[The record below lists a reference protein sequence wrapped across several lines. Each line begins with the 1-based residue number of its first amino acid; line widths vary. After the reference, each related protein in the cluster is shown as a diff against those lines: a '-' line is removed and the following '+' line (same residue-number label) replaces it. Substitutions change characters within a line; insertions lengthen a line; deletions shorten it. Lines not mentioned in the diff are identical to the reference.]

1 MSSPVVVVGGGVAGL
16 ACATHLVRRGVEV
29 VVLEASDAVGG
40 RVRTDVV
47 DGFRLDRGFQV
58 LLTSYPEVPQV
69 LDLEALALHRFE
81 PGALVRYEGRFHRV
95 ADPWRRPFR
104 ALASVL
110 SPIGTLADKRRV
122 GALRGDVIDVGYDEL
137 LARPETS
144 AAARL
149 AERGFTPSAVDRFFR
164 PFFGG
169 VFLERGLATSSR
181 LLEYFFRAF
190 ALGDATLPAEGM
202 GAIPRQLASRLPAK
216 CVRTGVRVEA
226 VAPTRVTLA
235 TGEPVGA
242 SAVVVATE
250 APEARGLLQVD
261 VPEMR
266 GVTCLHFAADRDPLG
281 EPVLVLN
288 AEPGGVVNDLAVLSA
303 VAPGYA
309 PPGAALVSVTVLGAG
324 PVDVEAVRGE
334 LGRWFGDE
342 VRRWR
347 LLRTLR
353 IPNALPTF
361 LPPTVPVKP
370 ATVRP
375 GLYVAGD
382 HRATPSLQGALESG
396 RRAAEALWT
405 DRLKGGS

>member
-58 LLTSYPEVPQV
+58 LLTSYPEVPLA
-69 LDLEALALHRFE
+69 LDLAALALAKFE

-95 ADPWRRPFR
+95 VDPWRRPFR
-104 ALASVL
+104 ALASVF
-110 SPIGTLADKRRV
+110 SPIGSLGDKRRV
-122 GALRGDVIDVGYDEL
+122 GALRGDVIDLGYDDL

-181 LLEYFFRAF
+181 LLEYLFRAF

-202 GAIPRQLASRLPAK
+202 GAIPRQLASRLPAR

-226 VAPTRVTLA
+226 VAPTRVTLS

-303 VAPGYA
+303 VAPTYA

-324 PVDVEAVRGE
+324 PVDVEAVRAE
-334 LGRWFGDE
+334 IGRWFGDE

-353 IPNALPTF
+353 IPNALPAF
-361 LPPTVPVKP
+361 VPPTVPAKP

-396 RRAAEALWT
+396 RRAAEALWA
-405 DRLKGGS
+405 DRLKGGP